1 MSVHTTFAPLSPSL
15 FTPHQILY
23 SAPLML
29 AQQQHIWL
37 GKRYVARWIH
47 VGPKLNR
54 HPIIKQHSANHE
66 PTMRQPKLLNSV
78 PTITQHCAK
87 YHPTVCQP
95 CPSSNIVPTIT
106 KLCANHKPTQNQLEP
121 ASFFFSFS
129 FLQFPI
135 FFFIFL
141 SIFVLECFIMPNR
154 IFFLSYN
161 EHSYL

>member
-47 VGPKLNR
+47 VVPKLNR

-66 PTMRQPKLLNSV
+66 PTMRQPKLNSV

-87 YHPTVCQP
+87 YHPTMCQP

-106 KLCANHKPTQNQLEP
+106 KLCANHQCRIKVARGPWHILSAGPLRRGLATFASPTRAKETVG
-121 ASFFFSFS
+121 AK
-129 FLQFPI
+129 
-135 FFFIFL
+135 
-141 SIFVLECFIMPNR
+141 R
-154 IFFLSYN
+154 
-161 EHSYL
+161 

>member
-1 MSVHTTFAPLSPSL
+1 MSVHTPSL

-66 PTMRQPKLLNSV
+66 PTMRQPKLNSV
-78 PTITQHCAK
+78 PPITQHCAK

-121 ASFFFSFS
+121 ASFFSFFTIS
-129 FLQFPI
+129 YI
-135 FFFIFL
+135 FFY
-141 SIFVLECFIMPNR
+141 
-154 IFFLSYN
+154 FFK
-161 EHSYL
+161 YLRP